1 MSAVVSSI
9 LARHD
14 PIYWSIPYILPLF
27 QKYVT
32 VSGEVKPYVQ
42 EHQLWMVVQDH
53 LRHKHCAI
61 STNNVLEEGFSD
73 RPPPI
78 VQILYC
84 TGNIAA
90 TDHWPAPPPLHVQSL
105 VLCKNKLCAN
115 FVQEAMPLRTW
126 IAALLLHQHLCKYFQ
141 TLFKFCAG
149 HASSQQETWALK
161 LLICFCWSFTTLFS
175 SVSVSSDSRLSL

>member
-78 VQILYC
+78 VQILHC

-90 TDHWPAPPPLHVQSL
+90 TDHWSAPPPLHVQSL

-126 IAALLLHQHLCKYFQ
+126 IAAPSPALVQIFSNSVQILCRSCFSARD
-141 TLFKFCAG
+141 L
-149 HASSQQETWALK
+149 SSQIADLF
-161 LLICFCWSFTTLFS
+161 LLVVHHPL
-175 SVSVSSDSRLSL
+175 